1 MDPEL
6 SKTLFSL
13 QGRAD
18 FSLEELLDL
27 AARLVPRVAT
37 GQARYKVTEVP
48 SERTVRYYTTSGLID
63 RPLGLSGTRAVY
75 GYRHLLQI
83 LVVKSLQARYLP
95 LRKIRGMMAGR
106 PDDYLEAILG
116 RTESDRW
123 ESVNLGPGVELR
135 IRGGE
140 LPPGHREKVV
150 EAAEGAVSSIVGAS
164 APSAGNNSGSPS
176 ASGARPGHYERRANI
191 MSGVDTRS
199 MLRGQRIRN
208 KALKEKITFATDA
221 AELIKSG
228 YRVGMSGFTGSGYPK
243 LVPQALAEH
252 ILREHSKGGKFRIVV
267 MTGASTSS
275 ELDGALAMVDGIEL
289 RMPYN
294 SDPIAREKI
303 NFGKMEY
310 FDFHLG
316 TVAQYVRSGFFG
328 DLDVAIIEVTGI
340 TEDGKLIPATS
351 VGNNQVFIDCAREV
365 ILEVNN
371 YHPLE
376 LEGMHDVYEPQA
388 PPNTSPIL
396 IIKPS
401 DRVGTPYLTCP
412 PEKIKA
418 IVETNHPDRT
428 TVFKEPDAASKAISG
443 HILDFF
449 AHEVKKGRL
458 PKNLLPLQSGVGN
471 VANAVLYGL
480 LDSEYENLT
489 VYTEVIQDGMLAL
502 IDAGKITFASA
513 TALSVSPSMVEKFK
527 SNIGFYKD
535 KIILRP
541 QSISNHVGVIKRLG
555 VVAMNGCV
563 EFDLYGN
570 VNSTHVNGTR
580 IINGIGGS
588 GDFARNSYISIFTT
602 PSIAGR
608 DGSISCVVPMVSHV
622 DHCEHDVD
630 VVVTEQGLADLR
642 GTSPK
647 QRAVQ
652 VIEKCVHPD
661 YRPML
666 KEYYFRALNHSPG
679 KHTPHLLEEAFSWH
693 LRFQRTGSMKS

>member
-1 MDPEL
+1 M
-6 SKTLFSL
+6 
-13 QGRAD
+13 
-18 FSLEELLDL
+18 
-27 AARLVPRVAT
+27 
-37 GQARYKVTEVP
+37 
-48 SERTVRYYTTSGLID
+48 
-63 RPLGLSGTRAVY
+63 
-75 GYRHLLQI
+75 
-83 LVVKSLQARYLP
+83 
-95 LRKIRGMMAGR
+95 RG
-106 PDDYLEAILG
+106 
-116 RTESDRW
+116 
-123 ESVNLGPGVELR
+123 LR
-135 IRGGE
+135 IHNR
-140 LPPGHREKVV
+140 
-150 EAAEGAVSSIVGAS
+150 
-164 APSAGNNSGSPS
+164 
-176 ASGARPGHYERRANI
+176 
-191 MSGVDTRS
+191 D
-199 MLRGQRIRN
+199 LR
-208 KALKEKITFATDA
+208 EKITYATDA

-228 YRVGMSGFTGSGYPK
+228 YKVGMSGFTGSGYPK

-275 ELDGALAMVDGIEL
+275 ELDGALSMVDGIEL

-316 TVAQYVRSGFFG
+316 SVAQYVRCGFFG
-328 DLDVAIIEVTGI
+328 DLDTAIIELTGI
-340 TEDGKLIPATS
+340 TEDGKLIPSTS

-365 ILEVNN
+365 ILEVNY
-371 YHPLE
+371 YHPLA
-376 LEGMHDVYEPQA
+376 LEGMHDVYEPA
-388 PPNTSPIL
+388 LPPNVQPIMIL
-396 IIKPS
+396 KPS
-401 DRVGTPYLTCP
+401 DRIGSPYLTCP

-428 TVFKEPDAASKAISG
+428 TVFKEPDADSKAISR

-449 AHEVKKGRL
+449 QHEVKKGRL

-480 LDSEYENLT
+480 LDSDFEDLT

-502 IDAGKITFASA
+502 IDAGKITFASS
-513 TALSVSPSMVEKFK
+513 TAFSVSPAMVEKFK
-527 SNIGFYKD
+527 ENINTYKD
-535 KIILRP
+535 KILLRP
-541 QSISNHVGVIKRLG
+541 QSISNHVGIIKRLG
-555 VVAMNGCV
+555 VLAMNGCV

-588 GDFARNSYISIFTT
+588 GDFARNSFISIFTT
-602 PSIAGR
+602 SSMAARG
-608 DGSISCVVPMVSHV
+608 DISCVVPMVSHV

-652 VIEKCVHPD
+652 IIDKCVHPD
-661 YRPML
+661 YRPAL
-666 KEYYFRALNHSPG
+666 KDYYFRALNHSPG
-679 KHTPHLLEEAFSWH
+679 KHTPHLIEEAFSWH
-693 LRFQRTGSMKS
+693 TRFMRTGSMKV